1 LPPQICRFVKYH
13 QNIST
18 NMAKST
24 IFSGQPIFTQLLSLI
39 PDLILNK
46 LVRKYQ
52 ADRYC
57 KTFDSRHHLVTLLF
71 GIINQ
76 CTSLREVVTGL
87 QVATSKQAH
96 FKLVHDIRRS
106 TLADANKR
114 RPEGFFGEL
123 FHALYNF
130 HYGLPDSRK
139 INPRLSYEKRL
150 FIIDSTTIRLFHDV
164 LKGAGMS
171 PANGKRKGG
180 LKAHV
185 MIKASEDT
193 PCLVNL
199 TSSATNDR
207 TFLKLIDLPKGSIIT
222 FDKGYANFRRF
233 DQWTNKGITWVSRV
247 LDRWI
252 VRVDKQL
259 PVSENQAAIG
269 VLSDDLVTLGDPGNN
284 HTLKIKARIISYK
297 DPESGKVLMF
307 VTNNRRFKPSTIAA
321 IYKQRWQIELLFKRI
336 KQRYPLR
343 YFFGESENAIKVQV
357 WCALIADLL
366 IKIIQDRSSRK
377 WAYSNLSSIVKL
389 HLMTYVDLLAFLNN
403 PDQILRK
410 YRPPEEIYQLNLF
423 NTA

>member
-1 LPPQICRFVKYH
+1 MSK
-13 QNIST
+13 N
-18 NMAKST
+18 T

-39 PDLILNK
+39 PDHIISR
-46 LVRKYQ
+46 LVHKYQ
-52 ADRYC
+52 SDKYC
-57 KTFDSRHHLVTLLF
+57 KTFDSKHHLVTLLF

-87 QVATSKQAH
+87 QVASSKQGH
-96 FKLVHDIRRS
+96 FRLVHDICRS

-114 RPEGFFGEL
+114 RPEAFFGEL
-123 FHALYNF
+123 FHELYRY

-139 INPRLSYEKRL
+139 VKPRQPYEKRL
-150 FIIDSTTIRLFHDV
+150 FIIDSTTIKLFHDV
-164 LKGAGMS
+164 LKGAGS
-171 PANGKRKGG
+171 IPSSGKRKGG

-199 TSSATNDR
+199 TASSANDR
-207 TFLKLIDLPKGSIIT
+207 VFLKYVNLPKGSILT
-222 FDKGYANFRRF
+222 FDKGYANFRKF
-233 DQWTNKGITWVSRV
+233 EQWTLLGINWVSRV

-252 VRVDKQL
+252 IQVEKQN
-259 PVSENQAAIG
+259 PVSVQQSLRG
-269 VLSDDLVTLGDPGNN
+269 VISDELVTLGDPKNN
-284 HTLKIKARIISYK
+284 NTLKIKARIIKYI
-297 DPESGKVLMF
+297 DPETKKIFRF
-307 VTNNRRFKPSTIAA
+307 VTNNTRFQPTTIAN

-366 IKIIQDRSSRK
+366 IKIIQDKATKK

-389 HLMTYVDLLAFLNN
+389 HLMTYVNLLAFLNN
-403 PDQILRK
+403 PDKVSRK
-410 YRPPEEIYQLNLF
+410 YKLPVPVYQLNLF
-423 NTA
+423 NSA